1 MTPVSEIVT
10 YSRHG
15 SVGIVTLD
23 DGKANAVSL
32 ALQEGAHRALD
43 RAEADGGPV
52 IITGRP
58 GILSAGFDLKTLAGS
73 GQPAVDMLNGG
84 LRLATRLLTF
94 PSPVV
99 IASPGHAMAMGF
111 FLLMCGDYRIGA
123 EGNFKYAANEVA
135 IGMTMPYSTL
145 EIMRHRMS
153 PAALTRAVVL
163 AETFTPDNAVVTG
176 VLDEVVPAGDIMS
189 AAIARAE
196 SFASLDQSAHMH
208 SKRRLREEMLPA
220 VEAGIVKDD
229 AGWRKTFL

>member
-1 MTPVSEIVT
+1 MTHVSEIVT

-15 SVGIVTLD
+15 SVGVVTLD

-32 ALQEGAHRALD
+32 ALQEGANRALD
-43 RAEADGGPV
+43 RAETDGGPV
-52 IITGRP
+52 ILTGRP

-208 SKRRLREEMLPA
+208 SKRRLREELLPA